1 MSARS
6 SNIPVSGLVL
16 QEKMNGLVK
25 KLDIANFK
33 ALNGWVDRWK
43 TRNNIKFKTVSGEKK
58 ICTLQMTAPWRETH
72 LPTILSKY
80 KLEDIFN
87 ADEFGLCFE
96 RLPNKTLEL
105 KGEKCSGGKHSKAR
119 LTGRWVVSD
128 TGKKLPLPV
137 IGRANIRDSSRT
149 STACH
154 VSTKHNQKSGW
165 TQRFPQTGSKIGSK
179 IPSSEH

>member
-6 SNIPVSGLVL
+6 SNMPVSGLVL
-16 QEKMNGLVK
+16 QENVNGLVK

-43 TRNNIKFKTVSGEKK
+43 TRNNVKFKTVSGEKK

-72 LPTILSKY
+72 LPTLLSKY

-96 RLPNKTLEL
+96 GLPNKTLEL

-137 IGRANIRDSSRT
+137 IGKSKYPRFFKNVNCLPCQYKAQPKIWMDT
-149 STACH
+149 KISTDWIENWIEN
-154 VSTKHNQKSGW
+154 S
-165 TQRFPQTGSKIGSK
+165 
-179 IPSSEH
+179 